1 MTPMP
6 KCLLLP
12 IDGSN
17 ESLKPVEFIR
27 KLYPDL
33 STVKVVLCYFQPPLA
48 PVYREKPDSPEMA
61 RKRADIL
68 KSRETDTRNVLT
80 HAREVLAKAG
90 FPEESVVEHVQE
102 KASTMP
108 RDACLI
114 AGVKKADALVMQKQ
128 TQTTLESLLRDDPTH
143 GLLQY
148 CTGSP
153 LWITDGNIDPSRGA
167 VCILN
172 EDTSI
177 RAADHAAFMLADTR
191 TEIVL
196 LHAARGVAGPR
207 TVPVSDPGTEIENW
221 FKTEEG
227 KSMERYLHEAAEVVR
242 KEGIPEDRVKLSI
255 IPSRGNVAVDIIE
268 YCRNQGI
275 GIVVIGH
282 SSPKGKWSFLKSSVT
297 KRALE
302 EFRDMAIWVNQ

>member
-1 MTPMP
+1 MAPIS

-12 IDGSN
+12 IDDSR

-33 STVKVVLCYFQPPLA
+33 SSVKVVLCYFQPPLA
-48 PVYREKPDSPEMA
+48 PIYREKPDSPEMA
-61 RKRADIL
+61 RKRMEIL
-68 KSRETDTRNVLT
+68 RAREANTRKVLN
-80 HAREVLAKAG
+80 HAREVLGKAG
-90 FPEESVVEHVQE
+90 FPEESVLEHVQE

-114 AGVKKADALVMQKQ
+114 AGVRRADALVVQRQ
-128 TQTTLESLLRDDPTH
+128 NQTTLESLLRDDPTH

-148 CTGSP
+148 CFDCP
-153 LWITDGNIDPSRGA
+153 VWITDGNIDPSRGA

-177 RAADHAAFMLADTR
+177 RAADHAAFMLADAK

-196 LHAARGVAGPR
+196 LHATRGIAGPC
-207 TVPVSDPGTEIENW
+207 TVPVSQLSPEIQKW
-221 FKTEEG
+221 FNTNEG
-227 KSMERYLHEAAEVVR
+227 RSMEPYLRKAAEVVCQ
-242 KEGIPEDRVKLSI
+242 EGISEDRVKLSL

-268 YCRNQGI
+268 HCRNQGI

-282 SSPKGKWSFLKSSVT
+282 SNPQGKWSFLKSSVT
-297 KRALE
+297 KKALE

>member
-1 MTPMP
+1 MTSIS

-12 IDGSN
+12 IDDSR
-17 ESLKPVEFIR
+17 ESLKPLEFIR

-33 STVKVVLCYFQPPLA
+33 SSVKVVLCYFQPPLA
-48 PVYREKPDSPEMA
+48 PIYREKPDSPEMA
-61 RKRADIL
+61 RKRTEIL
-68 KSRETDTRNVLT
+68 KARETDTRRILT
-80 HAREVLAKAG
+80 HAREVLGKAG
-90 FPEESVVEHVQE
+90 FPEESVLEHVQE

-114 AGVKKADALVMQKQ
+114 AGVRKADALVVQRQ
-128 TQTTLESLLRDDPTH
+128 NQTTLESLLRDDPTH

-148 CTGSP
+148 CLGSP
-153 LWITDGNIDPSRGA
+153 VWITDGNIDPSRGA

-196 LHAARGVAGPR
+196 LHAARGITAPQ
-207 TVPVSDPGTEIENW
+207 TVPVSAPGPEVERWFRTED
-221 FKTEEG
+221 G
-227 KSMERYLHEAAEVVR
+227 KSMEPYLRKAAEVVR
-242 KEGIPEDRVKLSI
+242 KEGISEDRVKLSL
-255 IPSRGNVAVDIIE
+255 IPSRGNVAADIIE
-268 YCRNQGI
+268 HCRNQGI

-282 SSPKGKWSFLKSSVT
+282 SNPKGKWSFLKSSVT
-297 KRALE
+297 KKALE

>member
-1 MTPMP
+1 MTPIP

-12 IDGSN
+12 IDGSK

-61 RKRADIL
+61 RKRAQIL

-207 TVPVSDPGTEIENW
+207 TVPVSDPGTEIRNW

-268 YCRNQGI
+268 YCRNHGI

-282 SSPKGKWSFLKSSVT
+282 SNPKGKWSFLKSSVT